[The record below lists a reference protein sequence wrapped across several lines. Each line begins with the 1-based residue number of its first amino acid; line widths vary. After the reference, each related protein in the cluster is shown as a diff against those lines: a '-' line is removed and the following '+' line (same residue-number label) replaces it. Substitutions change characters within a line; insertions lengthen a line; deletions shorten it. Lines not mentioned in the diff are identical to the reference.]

1 MEQTLPFSLIE
12 NRDAPAM
19 PSNLKIINRF
29 NILKCFR
36 DGMSHT
42 VSEVSAITGIS
53 KNTSMRAVHF
63 FCEKGIL
70 VTQGK
75 FYQGT
80 IGGKY
85 PEIFKLNIMKYI
97 LDITLWPHIVCFT
110 LMDFCGNVVKRTN
123 YGAVKVGSLSVA
135 EINEFLRE
143 ETVAFLEEEHITR
156 EDVYGVWVSTAGN
169 IDYTNNRIK
178 YNAQAPEWGS
188 DVSLLDS
195 LKEYFNKNTKI
206 FLENGGKTIA
216 RAFLHRPEVGNKRVL
231 IITTDGGISGCF
243 MQDGK
248 IVSGQT
254 SLIGE
259 IGHMIIDEK
268 DWEKCNCGSYGCLE
282 RMVDIKRIRHNLKN
296 GKIPENSRLNTIP
309 LEELTLQQLFEIA
322 GEGDETA
329 KECVTYLADCFALAL
344 RNILLVFDPELV
356 AFVGDYA
363 HAGTY
368 FNQRMK
374 DKLKEFKY
382 CTNDALSDILYEKK
396 SMIELDNMGAAV
408 AVADYYFDN
417 MKIYEEG

>member
-1 MEQTLPFSLIE
+1 MEQTLPFSIME
-12 NRDAPAM
+12 NTEAPAM

-36 DGMSHT
+36 DGECHT

-53 KNTSMRAVHF
+53 KITSMRAVHF

-75 FYQGT
+75 VNQGT

-97 LDITLWPHIVCFT
+97 LDIILWPHIVCFT
-110 LMDFCGNVVKRTN
+110 LMDFCGNIVRKAD
-123 YGAVKVGSLSVA
+123 YDKIKIQSLSVE
-135 EINEFLRE
+135 EINKFLLKETTALLQE
-143 ETVAFLEEEHITR
+143 EGISG
-156 EDVYGVWVSTAGN
+156 EDVYGIWISTAGN

-178 YNAQAPEWGS
+178 YNAQAPEWGGN
-188 DVSLLDS
+188 VSLLDS
-195 LKEYFNKNTKI
+195 LNEYFKDNTKI

-216 RAFLHRPEVGNKRVL
+216 HAFLHRAEVGNKRVL
-231 IITTDGGISGCF
+231 IITTNGGISGCF

-268 DWEKCNCGSYGCLE
+268 DWEKCSCGSHGCLE
-282 RMVDIKRIRHNLKN
+282 RMVDIKRIRHNLKSV
-296 GKIPENSRLNTIP
+296 KIPENSELNTIP
-309 LEELTLQQLFEIA
+309 LEELTLLKLFELA
-322 GEGDETA
+322 GEEDETA
-329 KECVTYLADCFALAL
+329 KECVAYLADCFALAL

-363 HAGTY
+363 YAGTY
-368 FNQRMK
+368 FNQRMR

-382 CTNDALSDILYEKK
+382 CTDDILSDILYEKK
-396 SMIELDNMGAAV
+396 SMIELDNSGAAI

-417 MKIYEEG
+417 MNIYEGG

>member
-12 NRDAPAM
+12 NKETPAM

-53 KNTSMRAVHF
+53 KNTSMRAIHF

-85 PEIFKLNIMKYI
+85 PEVFKLNIMKYI
-97 LDITLWPHIVCFT
+97 LDIILWPHVVCFT
-110 LMDFCGNVVKRTN
+110 LMDFCGNVVRRTD
-123 YGAVKVGSLSVA
+123 YGMVKIQSLSVA
-135 EINEFLRE
+135 EINKFLLE
-143 ETVAFLEEEHITR
+143 ETVVFLEEEGIGR
-156 EDVYGVWVSTAGN
+156 EDVYGIWISTAGN

-188 DVSLLDS
+188 NVSLLDS
-195 LKEYFNKNTKI
+195 LKEYFGINTKI

-216 RAFLHRPEVGNKRVL
+216 RSFLHRPEVGNKRVL
-231 IITTDGGISGCF
+231 IITTNGGISGCF

-248 IVSGQT
+248 IVSGRT

-268 DWEKCNCGSYGCLE
+268 DWEKCSCGSHGCLE
-282 RMVDIKRIRHNLKN
+282 RMVDIRRIRHNLKN
-296 GKIPENSRLNTIP
+296 RKIPENSRLNTIP
-309 LEELTLQQLFEIA
+309 LEELTLLQLFEMA

-356 AFVGDYA
+356 AFIGDYA
-363 HAGTY
+363 YAGTY

-382 CTNDALSDILYEKK
+382 CTDDALSDILYEKK
-396 SMIELDNMGAAV
+396 SMIELDNSGAAI

-417 MKIYEEG
+417 MKIYEGG